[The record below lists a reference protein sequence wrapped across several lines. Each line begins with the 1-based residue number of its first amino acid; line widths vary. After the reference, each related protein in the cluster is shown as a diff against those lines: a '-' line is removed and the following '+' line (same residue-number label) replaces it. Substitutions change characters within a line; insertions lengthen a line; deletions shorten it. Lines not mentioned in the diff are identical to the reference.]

1 MTEPI
6 SAHQHFVDS
15 AQLLNECADLLA
27 EPIAEVAQG
36 ILMALMSDGKLLIA
50 GNGAYAALANTL
62 AAYMVTRL
70 QQDRMALAALS
81 LCTNPSVISTLT
93 DSEPKDVFAKQI
105 HALGKQHDMLCVL
118 SADGQSLNLVSAI
131 KTAHER
137 DMRVL
142 AITGGSGGEV
152 AALLHDDD
160 LWLNVPGDHP
170 LRVLEAHQVTIHAL
184 CAQIDQLLLG
194 GL

>member
-1 MTEPI
+1 MTESI
-6 SAHQHFVDS
+6 SVHQHFADS

-27 EPIAEVAQG
+27 EPI
-36 ILMALMSDGKLLIA
+36 
-50 GNGAYAALANTL
+50 
-62 AAYMVTRL
+62 
-70 QQDRMALAALS
+70 
-81 LCTNPSVISTLT
+81 
-93 DSEPKDVFAKQI
+93 
-105 HALGKQHDMLCVL
+105 
-118 SADGQSLNLVSAI
+118 SADGQNINLVSAI

-152 AALLHDDD
+152 AGLLRDDD

-194 GL
+194 GI